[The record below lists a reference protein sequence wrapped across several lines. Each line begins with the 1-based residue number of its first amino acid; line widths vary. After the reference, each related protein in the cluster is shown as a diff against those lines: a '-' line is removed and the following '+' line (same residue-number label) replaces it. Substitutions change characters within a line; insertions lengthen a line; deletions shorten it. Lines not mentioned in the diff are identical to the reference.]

1 VSAAHKAH
9 PNRGSLATAMD
20 WDKLRIFHAA
30 AEAGSFTHA
39 GEALNISQSA
49 VSRHISALE
58 RELSVPLF
66 HRHARGLVLTEQGEL
81 LFRTAQD
88 VFSKLATTQILLADS
103 RAKPSG
109 ELKLTTTLALGTG
122 WLTPRLNEFMKMYP
136 DIKLQLILDDDTLNL
151 TMREA
156 DVAIWFGPPT
166 QQDLV
171 RRKLFTVHYHVYA
184 SVRYVKRHGRPLSP
198 EDLDNHR
205 ILTYGGPVPSP
216 FRELNWLE
224 TAGIDGRASR
234 QPALRINNLYA
245 LREAVLN
252 DIGLAVLPDYIAR
265 GHADMVSV
273 LDDVEMPVFDTF
285 FVYPEE
291 MKDSKRINVLRDFL
305 VAKAR
310 EWSY

>member
-1 VSAAHKAH
+1 
-9 PNRGSLATAMD
+9 MD

-122 WLTPRLNEFMKMYP
+122 WLTPRLNEFMKLYP
-136 DIKLQLILDDDTLNL
+136 DIKLQLLLDDDTLNL

-184 SVRYVKRHGRPLSP
+184 SVRYVKRHGRPKSV
-198 EDLDNHR
+198 EDLDRHR
-205 ILTYGGPVPSP
+205 IMTYGGAVPSP
-216 FRELNWLE
+216 FKELNWLE
-224 TAGIDGRASR
+224 HAGIDSRSSR

-252 DIGLAVLPDYIAR
+252 DIGIAVLPDYIAR

-305 VAKAR
+305 VTKAR